1 MVNSLVN
8 DTCYNTVEAKSG
20 KYGTSA
26 FSLGF
31 HNKQFWSFNGFL
43 DNIWVIQTPQ
53 ACKALPQFRNI
64 LFVVKKPA
72 LTKRIKK
79 LLDYWFY
86 NHSSATKYYHSSA
99 TKYYHKRNLLR
110 VQMGDNA
117 RGWSSQ
123 EDHHH
128 VFGSGHIILFLMA
141 TWLEDKRITNF
152 AGKPKKNKIPDHECR
167 LKPMAIYNVSNWN
180 VIHVQSSFSVL
191 LPRLKTEFVTI
202 RMTQ

>member
-1 MVNSLVN
+1 MTNSISQQKCGRNSRENPLHEDVSSVFFRAFLLQSCKGFPHTVAVDIIPCIVRMVNSLVN
-8 DTCYNTVEAKSG
+8 DTCYNTVEAKLG

-53 ACKALPQFRNI
+53 ACKAFPQSRNI

-86 NHSSATKYYHSSA
+86 NHSSATKYYH
-99 TKYYHKRNLLR
+99 KRNLLR
-110 VQMGDNA
+110 V
-117 RGWSSQ
+117 
-123 EDHHH
+123 
-128 VFGSGHIILFLMA
+128 
-141 TWLEDKRITNF
+141 
-152 AGKPKKNKIPDHECR
+152 
-167 LKPMAIYNVSNWN
+167 SNG
-180 VIHVQSSFSVL
+180 
-191 LPRLKTEFVTI
+191 R
-202 RMTQ
+202 